1 MSHHLSRKQK
11 NTRIKVL
18 DKKKSKTINKV
29 RKNRIQIYSK
39 KKNISRC
46 IRGKKSIYSNRNRNR
61 KLKGKGIKNEK
72 ISFSKT
78 KRKSLCSELDYNS
91 CSKIR
96 HKNKKIRICK
106 FNYKKQFCESI

>member
-11 NTRIKVL
+11 NTRIRVL
-18 DKKKSKTINKV
+18 DKKKSKTINKI
-29 RKNRIQIYSK
+29 RKNRIKIYSK
-39 KKNISRC
+39 KRNISRC
-46 IRGKKSIYSNRNRNR
+46 IRKKKSIYSNRNR